1 MTNSFGF
8 RKGLSGYVVE
18 FTDKK
23 LSTEGGQLF
32 YKKSRLIFW
41 AAS

>member
-1 MTNSFGF
+1 
-8 RKGLSGYVVE
+8 VVE

-32 YKKSRLIFW
+32 YKK
-41 AAS
+41 AASYFGRLHNFFTKNKFLT